1 MPLREVASQ
10 LRPGGWRADHV
21 RDGGREFQ
29 SEKGNGK
36 GPEVRKGL
44 FDQGTIERAGWLQSG
59 EQRVG
64 QAWVQEAGR
73 AQIAQCGTSVEEVWI
88 FFLTAMGRL
97 QRGFKKE
104 NAVIWTVFRRWLYQ
118 VCGEGQKWKQG
129 QLFQGSRSQWLN
141 YNQSEDTG
149 YQTSLGHF
157 FTL

>member
-1 MPLREVASQ
+1 MPLREVVSQ

-29 SEKGNGK
+29 SEKGNCK

-59 EQRVG
+59 EQRVWREFRR
-64 QAWVQEAGR
+64 QAGPR
-73 AQIAQCGTSVEEVWI
+73 SRSVAHQGKKFGL

-97 QRGFKKE
+97 QKGFKKE
-104 NAVIWTVFRRWLYQ
+104 NGVIWTVFRRWLCQ
-118 VCGEGQKWKQG
+118 VRGEGQKWKQG

-141 YNQSEDTG
+141 YNRSEDTG